1 MLEPKALIREHIASG
16 ASTPLDSPYPGVAF
30 REFVSSACGAVAFS
44 TGTATFE
51 TGAKLPYHTHEYS
64 EAVTILAG
72 DARVFVEGRMYRLGP
87 LDCIHIPA
95 AAAHSLVNPSS
106 TAELIALWAFA
117 NASPSR
123 QLVPD
128 VFPAIDRTTGDPCV
142 EDPEYIVRHAIAE
155 KYELSDGAL
164 FCDLFSAR
172 YGARGICGGCGVFTP
187 GSSLPCH
194 VHRYDESI
202 TIISGE
208 AICKVAGR
216 NYRLS
221 GCDTAFVPEGQP
233 HRFLNQ
239 SSEVMTMVWVYA
251 GDEPERTII
260 DARYCDGVLPWTPT
274 S

>member
-1 MLEPKALIREHIASG
+1 MHKPKALIREHIALGGRAPSD
-16 ASTPLDSPYPGVAF
+16 STYAGVSL
-30 REFVSSACGAVAFS
+30 REFVSSSCGAVGFS
-44 TGTATFE
+44 TGTATFVP
-51 TGAKLPYHTHEYS
+51 GAKLPYHTHEYS

-72 DARVFVEGRMYRLGP
+72 EARVLVEGRMYQLGP

-95 AAAHSLVNPSS
+95 AAAHSLVNSS
-106 TAELIALWAFA
+106 TTEELIALWAFA

-128 VFPAIDRTTGDPCV
+128 VYATIDRTRGNPNA
-142 EDPEYIVRHAIAE
+142 EDPEHIVRQASAE
-155 KYELSDGAL
+155 KYELSEGAF

-172 YGARGICGGCGVFTP
+172 FGARGICGGCGVFTP

-216 NYRLS
+216 NYRLG

-233 HRFLNQ
+233 HRFLNE

-260 DARYCDGVLPWTPT
+260 DARYCEGILPWNPP